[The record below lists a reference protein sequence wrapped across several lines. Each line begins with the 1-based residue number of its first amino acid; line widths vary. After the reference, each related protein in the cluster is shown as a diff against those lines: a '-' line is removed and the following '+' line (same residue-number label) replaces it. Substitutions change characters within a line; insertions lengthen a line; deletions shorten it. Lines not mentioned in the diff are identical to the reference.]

1 MIFMIVSSPMFGII
15 LCIFTYKIGI
25 YINNKLKS
33 PLANP
38 LLISIILIIL
48 ILRILQISLDSFKIG
63 GDIISMFLGP
73 ATVSLALSVY
83 RQLNILKKF
92 FIPIV
97 IGCFVGCITSI
108 VSSYLLC
115 KLFMLDNQLIFSMI
129 PKSVTTPIA
138 IEISSQLGGVVPV
151 TIIVVLI
158 TGILGAIISPLL
170 IKLFHIDNS
179 IAIGVSIG
187 TSSHAVGTSKAIQL
201 GEIEGAMSGVAIGI
215 SGLIT
220 VILSLFI

>member
-1 MIFMIVSSPMFGII
+1 
-15 LCIFTYKIGI
+15 
-25 YINNKLKS
+25 
-33 PLANP
+33 
-38 LLISIILIIL
+38 
-48 ILRILQISLDSFKIG
+48 
-63 GDIISMFLGP
+63 
-73 ATVSLALSVY
+73 
-83 RQLNILKKF
+83 
-92 FIPIV
+92 
-97 IGCFVGCITSI
+97 
-108 VSSYLLC
+108 
-115 KLFMLDNQLIFSMI
+115 MLDNQLIFSMI
-129 PKSVTTPIA
+129 PKSVTIPIA

-151 TIIVVLI
+151 TIIAVLI

-170 IKLFHIDNS
+170 INLFHIDNS

>member
-1 MIFMIVSSPMFGII
+1 MIVSSPMFGII

-97 IGCFVGCITSI
+97 IGCFVGCVTSI